1 MSDEA
6 DVQKRPE
13 LVVLIVSALG
23 TPLDEVQRAFG
34 EAFGSVRYQMRN
46 IRVSQL
52 LDGLSTQ
59 LGWDLPKTNSVGY
72 LMDLGNY
79 LRERSGLPAAAAR
92 LAVLGIQ
99 ADRGEEG
106 ERPGVVT
113 LVRSAKRPEEIDAFR
128 DIYGSRLLVVGVSAS
143 EKYRRETLI
152 KRLKE
157 EGGVPDGQNA
167 EGVSRHL
174 LDRDENEAF
183 EASGQRLRK
192 AYSKADAYVW
202 IREGVNPKPEIE
214 RIVKIWFGDQFGTPT
229 RDEQAMFQAKSA
241 QFRSAAAGR
250 QVGVAIIDSDGEVLV
265 TGTNDVPKP
274 GGGQYWVGD
283 QPDFRDFQLSYE
295 TNDIGQR
302 EVVQDA
308 LERLRSAGWI
318 SPEYSQVSISEL
330 TDRVLRPGGP
340 LEDSRVT
347 DLIEFG
353 RIMHAEM
360 AAICT
365 AARRGTPLRGATLYT
380 TTFPCHECARLIIGA
395 GIGRVVYI
403 DPYPKSQVDLLFS
416 HLISH
421 GEGLAGV
428 EAVEFVPFQGFSP
441 ALFAEVFRMRGRSRD
456 LRGNFEASD
465 PIPLAVWGSVPMTK
479 IAAPGDAEDAEST
492 ALAGFDPTTLVPD
505 EGAGDASAST
515 DSATTDGAEVQD

>member
-1 MSDEA
+1 MGDDA

-23 TPLDEVQRAFG
+23 TPLDDVQRAFS
-34 EAFGSVRYQMRN
+34 EAFGSVRYQMRK
-46 IRVSQL
+46 IRISQL
-52 LDGLSTQ
+52 LDELSVQ
-59 LGWDLPKTNSVGY
+59 LKWELPANNSVGH
-72 LMDLGNY
+72 LMDLGNF
-79 LRERSGLPAAAAR
+79 LRDRSGLPAAAAR

-143 EKYRRETLI
+143 EKYRRDSLI

-167 EGVSRHL
+167 EGVSKHL
-174 LDRDENEAF
+174 LDRDEDEAF
-183 EASGQRLRK
+183 ESSGQRLRK

-202 IREGVNPKPEIE
+202 IREGVNPKYDID
-214 RIVKIWFGDQFGTPT
+214 RIVKIWFGDQFGTPS

-250 QVGVAIIDSDGEVLV
+250 QVGVAVVDSDGEVLV

-283 QPDFRDFQLSYE
+283 EPDFRDFQLSYE

-302 EVVQDA
+302 EVVLDA
-308 LERLRSAGWI
+308 IERLKAAGWLA
-318 SPEYSQVSISEL
+318 PGYSEIAVSEL
-330 TDRVLRPGGP
+330 TDKALKSGGP
-340 LEDSRVT
+340 LEESRIT

-365 AARRGTPLRGATLYT
+365 AARRGTPLKNSALYT

-395 GIGRVVYI
+395 GIRRVVYI
-403 DPYPKSQVDLLFS
+403 DPYPKSQVDLLFN

-421 GEGLAGV
+421 GESRAG
-428 EAVEFVPFQGFSP
+428 EDTVEFVPFQGFSP
-441 ALFAEVFRMRGRSRD
+441 MLFAEVFRMRGRSRD

-479 IAAPGDAEDAEST
+479 IAAPGDADDAEST
-492 ALAGFDPTTLVPD
+492 ALAGFDPTTLGASLGDEEQPESPD
-505 EGAGDASAST
+505 
-515 DSATTDGAEVQD
+515 